1 MSDLL
6 FYDGHCGLC
15 HRSVAFALA
24 RDRRA
29 RFRFA
34 PLQGT
39 TFAKLVPPSQQ
50 AALPDSLVMWT
61 AGGELLTRSD
71 AVLRL
76 LRGLGGVWRL
86 LAALGRLVPRR
97 WRDRAYDRIAAT
109 RKEKYGTREELCP
122 VVPPE
127 LKDRFD
133 P

>member
-24 RDRRA
+24 RDRKA

-34 PLQGT
+34 PLQGE
-39 TFAKLVPPSQQ
+39 TFGKLVKPSQRDL
-50 AALPDSLVMWT
+50 LPDSLVLWT

-76 LRGLGGVWRL
+76 LRGLGWRWRL
-86 LAALGRLVPRR
+86 LATLGRLVPRPL
-97 WRDRAYDRIAAT
+97 RDWAYDRVAA
-109 RKEKYGTREELCP
+109 RRARWGTREELCP
-122 VVPPE
+122 LVPEP
-127 LKDRFD
+127 LRDRFD